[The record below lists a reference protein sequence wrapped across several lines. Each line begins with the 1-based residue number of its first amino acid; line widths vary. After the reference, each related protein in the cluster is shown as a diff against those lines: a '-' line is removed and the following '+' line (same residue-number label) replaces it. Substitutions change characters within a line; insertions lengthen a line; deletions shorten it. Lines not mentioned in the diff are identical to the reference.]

1 MDGYQTWLNYII
13 PLVSIYISHYL
24 GTKLA
29 SNRSQDA
36 YKKLRY
42 EKAYVPFIQSLYRG
56 YMFDPQYIPIGR
68 EQRDYFLDLLSN
80 NMQYYGPLVLKNYPA
95 FYRAYLDML
104 EYEDNNFGFDSAPQ
118 NYIREFKTISNELL
132 LEATMLES
140 HLKLPGLALT
150 FQMVRSSYSRSNK

>member
-1 MDGYQTWLNYII
+1 
-13 PLVSIYISHYL
+13 
-24 GTKLA
+24 
-29 SNRSQDA
+29 
-36 YKKLRY
+36 
-42 EKAYVPFIQSLYRG
+42 
-56 YMFDPQYIPIGR
+56 MFDPQYIPIGR

-132 LEATMLES
+132 LEATKLES

-150 FQMVRSSYSRSNK
+150 FQMVRSSYARSNK

>member
-1 MDGYQTWLNYII
+1 MYLTIKLKDGEYIGI
-13 PLVSIYISHYL
+13 ENLKLIKQHKTKYI
-24 GTKLA
+24 
-29 SNRSQDA
+29 DA
-36 YKKLRY
+36 
-42 EKAYVPFIQSLYRG
+42 VDIVDFSDFSLC
-56 YMFDPQYIPIGR
+56 DAQYIPIGR

-132 LEATMLES
+132 LEATKLES

-150 FQMVRSSYSRSNK
+150 FQMVRSSHARSNN